1 MRTIAPLK
9 NVLVDDLNARSIE
22 LLDMVGQTAAMQI
35 YINGDKA
42 HFTKT
47 GATDMAQIVA
57 QELRRVG
64 SPLAAYLK

>member
-1 MRTIAPLK
+1 
-9 NVLVDDLNARSIE
+9 
-22 LLDMVGQTAAMQI
+22 MVGQTAAMQI